1 MEKSENS
8 TIAALQKQI
17 TEQAEALAHVTKAFE
32 VLAKP
37 SRKSITDIQFMAKSD
52 ADPGQPGAVG
62 ARPMSRDEVKA
73 AAGKLKPQNLSK
85 DERDVVNRFYLQ
97 GEGQSEVEKL
107 IHSKG
112 GK

>member
-1 MEKSENS
+1 
-8 TIAALQKQI
+8 
-17 TEQAEALAHVTKAFE
+17 
-32 VLAKP
+32 
-37 SRKSITDIQFMAKSD
+37 
-52 ADPGQPGAVG
+52 
-62 ARPMSRDEVKA
+62 MSRDEVKA